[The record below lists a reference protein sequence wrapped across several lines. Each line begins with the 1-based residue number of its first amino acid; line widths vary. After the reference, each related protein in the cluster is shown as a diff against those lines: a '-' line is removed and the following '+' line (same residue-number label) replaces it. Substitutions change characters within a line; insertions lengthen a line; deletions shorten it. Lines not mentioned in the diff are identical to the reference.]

1 MKNKL
6 LEFKMEGG
14 GIRHFEIY
22 GDIKETILDFADN
35 RYLDF
40 ADIEMYEIKDKE
52 KVPYEPVGTT
62 WATGQRLTVYDATS
76 DVVDRIVRNQTKDF
90 EVLYI
95 REDIKEFVDNYRKD
109 IALVFAEREIP
120 YRIIKN
126 NYINTYE
133 LHLAT
138 EDFLYY
144 INNDEMIM
152 LRTASGEPVSDNYFA
167 EVGYYES
174 LENIENG
181 EEKKLEFQT
190 Y

>member
-90 EVLYI
+90 EVLYV
-95 REDIKEFVDNYRKD
+95 RDDIKEYQIAKRAMDVILGKD
-109 IALVFAEREIP
+109 RQQQEEAE
-120 YRIIKN
+120 K
-126 NYINTYE
+126 
-133 LHLAT
+133 
-138 EDFLYY
+138 
-144 INNDEMIM
+144 
-152 LRTASGEPVSDNYFA
+152 
-167 EVGYYES
+167 
-174 LENIENG
+174 
-181 EEKKLEFQT
+181 EKRQER
-190 Y
+190 